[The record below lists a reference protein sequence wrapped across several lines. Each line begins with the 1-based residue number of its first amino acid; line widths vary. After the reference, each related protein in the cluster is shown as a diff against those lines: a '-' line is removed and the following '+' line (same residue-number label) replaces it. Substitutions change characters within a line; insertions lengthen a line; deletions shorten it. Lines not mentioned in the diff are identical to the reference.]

1 MVMNVAA
8 KKLISVST
16 IVGFT
21 MTAGAAPAA
30 TASHCFNSAEIEAD
44 QAVRYQAELMVVSDT
59 CGVESYRNFTVH
71 NRDQIIVYQHELVE
85 HFKRD
90 GVRSPQTM
98 LENFMTQIAN
108 EFALQTGREL
118 RQVVCSRSADFLTEA
133 DKLDNSAFRQHVS
146 QLAAENAES
155 YRRCK

>member
-1 MVMNVAA
+1 MKPVARRVIA
-8 KKLISVST
+8 
-16 IVGFT
+16 
-21 MTAGAAPAA
+21 AA
-30 TASHCFNSAEIEAD
+30 TILGFLLPYGASAASKTSHCFNPGEIEAD

-59 CGVESYRNFTVH
+59 CGTEAYRNFTVH
-71 NRDQIIVYQHELVE
+71 NRDQIVAYQHALVE

-90 GVRSPQTM
+90 GVRSPQTS

-118 RQVVCSRSADFLTEA
+118 RQVVCTRSADFLAQA
-133 DKLDNSAFRQHVS
+133 DSLGMTQFRLHIA
-146 QLAAENAES
+146 QLAAANADS